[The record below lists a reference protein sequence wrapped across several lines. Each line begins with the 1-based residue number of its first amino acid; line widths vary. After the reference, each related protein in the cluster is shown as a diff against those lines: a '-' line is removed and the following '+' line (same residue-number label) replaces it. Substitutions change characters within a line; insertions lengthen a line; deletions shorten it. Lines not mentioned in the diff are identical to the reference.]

1 MFRHLDAKRIQPRLN
16 LAVVTSKT
24 SQDFDQ
30 LFSRVHADVVMKNL
44 PPDLEYA
51 DKVVIDKKGG
61 GRRRRVRRE
70 PVRRPVL
77 QAKVADRDGRIR
89 RLLRRKGPRLDGTS
103 GHERVR
109 KIGKFLAPRRIGRL
123 VEVEQEL
130 HVGLDTAEARR
141 VTLRSAE
148 QRSRRLREDPRLEQ
162 YVEDCSDSLCD
173 VLRSR
178 RPL

>member
-16 LAVVTSKT
+16 FAVVTSKT

-51 DKVVIDKKGG
+51 DKVVIDEKGD

-70 PVRRPVL
+70 PVRRPVF

-89 RLLRRKGPRLDGTS
+89 RLLRCKGPRLDRTS

-109 KIGKFLAPRRIGRL
+109 KIGEFLVPRRIGCMVL
-123 VEVEQEL
+123 VEREL
-130 HVGLDTAEARR
+130 QARSDMAE
-141 VTLRSAE
+141 TWPS
-148 QRSRRLREDPRLEQ
+148 
-162 YVEDCSDSLCD
+162 
-173 VLRSR
+173 
-178 RPL
+178 PL

>member
-30 LFSRVHADVVMKNL
+30 LFSRVHADFVMKNL

-51 DKVVIDKKGG
+51 DKVVIDEKGD

-70 PVRRPVL
+70 PAQWPVF
-77 QAKVADRDGRIR
+77 QTNVADRDGRIR
-89 RLLRRKGPRLDGTS
+89 RLLRRKGPPLDGTS

-109 KIGKFLAPRRIGRL
+109 KIGEFLIPRRIGGLVL
-123 VEVEQEL
+123 VEREL
-130 HVGLDTAEARR
+130 QAR
-141 VTLRSAE
+141 
-148 QRSRRLREDPRLEQ
+148 
-162 YVEDCSDSLCD
+162 SDMGETWPA
-173 VLRSR
+173 
-178 RPL
+178 PL